1 MAGKLYGKMINRA
14 DELPVEVAVGRIR
27 LLNALCIKSC

>member
-1 MAGKLYGKMINRA
+1 MAGKLYGTIINRA

-27 LLNALCIKSC
+27 LSNA